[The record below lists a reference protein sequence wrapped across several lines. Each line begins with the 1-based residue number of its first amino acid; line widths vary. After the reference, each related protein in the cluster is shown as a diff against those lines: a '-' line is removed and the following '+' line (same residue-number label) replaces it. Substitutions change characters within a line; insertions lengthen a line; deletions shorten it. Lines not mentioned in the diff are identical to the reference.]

1 MRREVHT
8 VGSFVSRSD
17 AALAAGVTPQVV
29 KMWRLR
35 GWLTGKGERRHVRHD
50 GTGYLLDDVLDA
62 ERDTRRK
69 PERSHR
75 RLAA

>member
-1 MRREVHT
+1 M
-8 VGSFVSRSD
+8 GSFVSRSD

-35 GWLTGKGERRHVRHD
+35 GWLTSKGERRHVRHD

>member
-1 MRREVHT
+1 M
-8 VGSFVSRSD
+8 GSFVSRSD
-17 AALAAGVTPQVV
+17 AALAAGVTPYVV

-35 GWLTGKGERRHVRHD
+35 GWLTAKGERRKVRHD
-50 GTGYLLDDVLDA
+50 GTGYHIDDVLEA

>member
-1 MRREVHT
+1 M
-8 VGSFVSRSD
+8 GSFVSRSD
-17 AALAAGVTPQVV
+17 AALAAGVTPYVV

-35 GWLTGKGERRHVRHD
+35 GWLTAQGVRRKVRHD
-50 GTGYLLDDVLDA
+50 GTGYHIDDVLEA